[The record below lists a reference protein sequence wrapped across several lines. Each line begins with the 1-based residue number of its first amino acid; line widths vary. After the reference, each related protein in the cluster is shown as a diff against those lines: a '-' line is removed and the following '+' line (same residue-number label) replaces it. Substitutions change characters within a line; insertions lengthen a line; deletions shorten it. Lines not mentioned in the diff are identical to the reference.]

1 MRFLGDKVEI
11 NLLILKNNNFK
22 PMMRKC
28 KNCSYKLMEYD
39 PDQCP
44 QCGSK
49 DILKDTSTFNTV
61 KGEQD
66 QSEQKHTKMGRQFDD
81 LEPINMTVKGK
92 QMDNPNS
99 PGQAPNQCPHCGY
112 PLIIIGSVC
121 QNCNKSIIQPIQ
133 NDLQIANNKTIS
145 FKDLIESE
153 IDVNQHLMEL
163 CPLNKM
169 EELIRI
175 KLKDGGE
182 KLLSRKDI
190 DHQDESLSQNQHVKF
205 SFKDKNWII
214 DNIASNQAVFKMVR
228 FEEKLQDG
236 DIILIGRNKFYQVKL

>member
-1 MRFLGDKVEI
+1 
-11 NLLILKNNNFK
+11 
-22 PMMRKC
+22 MRKC
-28 KNCSYKLMEYD
+28 KNCSYKLMEHD
-39 PDQCP
+39 PAQCP

-49 DILKDTSTFNTV
+49 DILNEVSVFNTI

-66 QSEQKHTKMGRQFDD
+66 QNHQLPTEMGRQISD
-81 LEPINMTVKGK
+81 LDPINLTKRGK
-92 QMDNPNS
+92 QLENQNFPNHEQNPC
-99 PGQAPNQCPHCGY
+99 PNCGY
-112 PLIIIGSVC
+112 PLIKIGSVC

>member
-1 MRFLGDKVEI
+1 
-11 NLLILKNNNFK
+11 
-22 PMMRKC
+22 MRKC

-66 QSEQKHTKMGRQFDD
+66 QIEQKHTKMGRQFDD

-112 PLIIIGSVC
+112 PLIIISSVC
-121 QNCNKSIIQPIQ
+121 QNCNKSIAQAKQ
-133 NDLQIANNKTIS
+133 DDHQIVNSKTIS
-145 FKDLIESE
+145 LKDLIESE
-153 IDVNQHLMEL
+153 SNESRPFMEL
-163 CPLNKM
+163 IPLNKG
-169 EELIRI
+169 EGPIKI

-182 KLLSRKDI
+182 RVLGRIEI
-190 DHQDESLSQNQHVKF
+190 DPQDESLSQNQHVKF
-205 SFKDKNWII
+205 SFKEKNWTL
-214 DNIASNQAVFKMVR
+214 DNVASNQAVFKMVR
-228 FEEKLQDG
+228 TEEKLQDG
-236 DIILIGRNKFYQVKL
+236 DIIMIGRNKFYQVKL